1 MAVQPSDDERQWAA
15 DKRDFV
21 ADRRDELAAR
31 RDAADDARD
40 LTADARQS
48 LLDER
53 HDQQEA
59 RAAELELPLDGA
71 AVAQEVARRHADEE
85 ADENR
90 EQRRTERTL
99 AGRARDEAT
108 ARRLEATPATGLAS
122 AFAAIAGYL
131 YAADSFDG
139 VLERIAETAVNTVAG
154 CQMASVTLSAHG
166 AHETAATTDPAAS
179 AVDRAQYDTEEGPCL
194 DAVEVPIVYA
204 RSFPD
209 PRWPA
214 LGSRPTHLGAHSA
227 ASFSLA
233 TATDASAGI
242 AGSLNTY
249 GAQPDAYSDEA
260 QQIGLILAAHAATAA
275 GAVRERDALKTLAET
290 LNQALLSRDVIGQAK
305 GILMERLKVTP
316 EDAFDLLRTAS
327 NRLNQKLHL
336 VAATLTETGALAP
349 PR

>member
-1 MAVQPSDDERQWAA
+1 MVVQPSDDERRWAA

-21 ADRRDELAAR
+21 ADRRDQLAAR
-31 RDAADDARD
+31 RDEADDARD
-40 LTADARQS
+40 LTADARQTM
-48 LLDER
+48 LDER
-53 HDQQEA
+53 HEQQEA
-59 RAAELELPLDGA
+59 RAAALELPLDGA
-71 AVAQEVARRHADEE
+71 AATQEADRRHADEE
-85 ADENR
+85 ADDQR
-90 EQRRTERTL
+90 EQRRTERTA

-108 ARRLEATPATGLAS
+108 TQRLEATPTTGLAS
-122 AFAAIAGYL
+122 AFAAIAAYL

-139 VLERIAETAVNTVAG
+139 VLQRIAETAVNTVSG

-166 AHETAATTDPAAS
+166 AYETAATTHPAAT
-179 AVDRAQYDTEEGPCL
+179 AVDREQYDTDEGPCL

-209 PRWPA
+209 PRWPR
-214 LGSRPTHLGAHSA
+214 LGSRPTQLGAHSA
-227 ASFSLA
+227 ACFGLGTA
-233 TATDASAGI
+233 TAASAGI

-249 GAQPDAYSDEA
+249 GGEPDAYSNEA
-260 QQIGLILAAHAATAA
+260 RQIGLILAAHASTAA
-275 GAVRERDALKTLAET
+275 AAVRERAALLTLAET

-305 GILMERLKVTP
+305 GILMERLKVPP

-327 NRLNQKLHL
+327 NQLNQKLHL